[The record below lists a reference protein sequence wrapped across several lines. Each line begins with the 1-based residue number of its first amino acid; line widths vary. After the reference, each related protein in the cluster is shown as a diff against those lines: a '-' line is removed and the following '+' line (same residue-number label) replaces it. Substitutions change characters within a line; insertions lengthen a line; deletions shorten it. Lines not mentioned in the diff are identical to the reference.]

1 MSSKQN
7 LHPTVQQFKQFIK
20 EHPLLL
26 QEVKEER
33 KSLQEL
39 FEEWSILGAE
49 NEQWIPYKKATSKE
63 EIPLENGS
71 KIEKESV
78 KQEETQTQSATDAL
92 GQIMGIVK
100 RMNVQDLQNH
110 LAQFSS
116 VLGNVQNVIQSFQK
130 PSNPTNQSPQDHP
143 FSFRRD

>member
-1 MSSKQN
+1 VSSKQG
-7 LHPTVQQFKQFIK
+7 LHPAVQQFKQFMK

-33 KSLQEL
+33 KTLQEL
-39 FEEWSILGAE
+39 FEEWMILGE
-49 NEQWIPYKKATSKE
+49 DNEQWSTYKKVHTE
-63 EIPLENGS
+63 EPAFEQGNEEMESEENS
-71 KIEKESV
+71 A
-78 KQEETQTQSATDAL
+78 SATDAL
-92 GQIMGIVK
+92 GQIMGIVR

-116 VLGNVQNVIQSFQK
+116 VLANVQNVIQSFQK
-130 PSNPTNQSPQDHP
+130 PNNPTNRGPQDHP